1 MKLFIK
7 KNYKIFIYSIIFI
20 FFGILLAGNSFSS
33 EKNFFLNG
41 ILSSLQLL
49 ISVHLTISYG
59 KKGYKTTIFLNTIL
73 FFSALSGF
81 MFQKN
86 TGALPGLIN
95 PAIAIIITTF
105 IHNTLKEL
113 KFKTGRLNELA
124 YYDYLTGL
132 PNRQVILDTLQQMTS
147 LKGTL
152 HKDFTVIFADLD
164 NFSNIN
170 DSLGHDAGDVLLQD
184 ISRRWKRHIKGENI
198 VGRWGGDEFVFILKN
213 ITFDNFHIISILDK
227 LQKELEKPF
236 IYKSQKLYLTS
247 SFGAATFPHDAQNG
261 EDLLKYAD
269 IAMYKAKSNN
279 KNNYVFFNSKMEAEL
294 LEQSALE
301 NNLKGA
307 LMNNEFY
314 LVFQPI
320 LDCKKKNIRG
330 FEVLARWNSTELG
343 EISPEIFIPLAEK
356 NNLINDLGSWI
367 ITEALLKFKKFKESS
382 RDKLILSINISL
394 HQFMDPNF
402 VPFLKNTFEELNVD
416 SSDIELEI
424 TESVFVVSPDHVN
437 KVLNKIKKMGIS
449 ISLDDFGTGYSS
461 LVSLQNLPIDILKL
475 DREFIKNITKDN
487 KISFIDEIISIAH
500 KLGISTIAEGIETE
514 YQVNF
519 LHNYNCDFGQGFY
532 FSKPL
537 IFEEAL
543 EYIEKYKKTGSL
555 L

>member
-73 FFSALSGF
+73 FFSALFGF

-95 PAIAIIITTF
+95 PAVAIIITTF

-213 ITFDNFHIISILDK
+213 INFDNFHILSILDK

-236 IYKSQKLYLTS
+236 IYNSQKFYLTS

-307 LMNNEFY
+307 LINNEFY

-514 YQVNF
+514 YQLNF
-519 LHNYNCDFGQGFY
+519 LHNYNCDFVQGFY

>member
-1 MKLFIK
+1 MRVFIK

-20 FFGILLAGNSFSS
+20 FLGILLAGNSFSS

-59 KKGYKTTIFLNTIL
+59 KNGYKTTIFLNTIL
-73 FFSALSGF
+73 FFSALFGF

-184 ISRRWKRHIKGENI
+184 ISKRWKRHIKGENI

-307 LMNNEFY
+307 LINNEFY

-330 FEVLARWNSTELG
+330 FEVLTRWNSKELG

-475 DREFIKNITKDN
+475 DREFIKNITEDN
-487 KISFIDEIISIAH
+487 KINFIDEIISIAH

-514 YQVNF
+514 YQLNF
-519 LHNYNCDFGQGFY
+519 LHNYNCDFVQGFY

-537 IFEEAL
+537 IFEDAL
-543 EYIEKYKKTGSL
+543 EYIEKYQKPGSP
-555 L
+555 

>member
-20 FFGILLAGNSFSS
+20 FLGFLLASYSFSS
-33 EKNFFLNG
+33 EKSFFLNG

-73 FFSALSGF
+73 FLSALFGF

-113 KFKTGRLNELA
+113 KFKTGQLNELA

-236 IYKSQKLYLTS
+236 IYKSQKFYLTS

-475 DREFIKNITKDN
+475 DREFIKNITEDN

>member
-1 MKLFIK
+1 MRLFIK
-7 KNYKIFIYSIIFI
+7 NNYIIFIYSIIFI
-20 FFGILLAGNSFSS
+20 FLGFLLASYSFSS
-33 EKNFFLNG
+33 EKSFFLNG
-41 ILSSLQLL
+41 ILSSVQLL
-49 ISVHLTISYG
+49 ISVQLTISYG

-73 FFSALSGF
+73 FLSALSGF

-86 TGALPGLIN
+86 TSALPGLIN

-147 LKGTL
+147 FKGTL

-213 ITFDNFHIISILDK
+213 ITFDNFHILSILDK

-236 IYKSQKLYLTS
+236 IYNSQKLYLTS

-279 KNNYVFFNSKMEAEL
+279 KNNYVFFNSKMEADL

-307 LMNNEFY
+307 LINNEFY

-320 LDCKKKNIRG
+320 LDCKGKNIRG
-330 FEVLARWNSTELG
+330 FEVLTRWNSKELG

-367 ITEALLKFKKFKESS
+367 ITEALLKFNKFIESS

-416 SSDIELEI
+416 PSDIELEI

-475 DREFIKNITKDN
+475 DREFIKNITEDN

-514 YQVNF
+514 YQINF
-519 LHNYNCDFGQGFY
+519 LHNYNCDFVQGFY

>member
-1 MKLFIK
+1 MRVFIK

-73 FFSALSGF
+73 FFSALFGF

-95 PAIAIIITTF
+95 PAVAIIITTF

-279 KNNYVFFNSKMEAEL
+279 KNNYVFFNSKMEADL

-307 LMNNEFY
+307 LINNEFY

-475 DREFIKNITKDN
+475 DREFIKNITEDN

-514 YQVNF
+514 YQLNF
-519 LHNYNCDFGQGFY
+519 LHNYNCDFVQGFY

-537 IFEEAL
+537 IFEDAL
-543 EYIEKYKKTGSL
+543 EYIEKYQKPGSP
-555 L
+555 

>member
-1 MKLFIK
+1 MRVFIK

-20 FFGILLAGNSFSS
+20 FLGILLASNSFSS

-73 FFSALSGF
+73 FFSALFGF

-95 PAIAIIITTF
+95 PAVAIIITTF

-320 LDCKKKNIRG
+320 LDCEEKNIRG
-330 FEVLARWNSTELG
+330 FEVLTRWNSIELG

-475 DREFIKNITKDN
+475 DREFIKNITEDN

-514 YQVNF
+514 YQLNF
-519 LHNYNCDFGQGFY
+519 LHNYNCDFVQGFY

-537 IFEEAL
+537 IFEDAL
-543 EYIEKYKKTGSL
+543 EYIEKYQKPGSP
-555 L
+555 

>member
-1 MKLFIK
+1 MRVFIK

-20 FFGILLAGNSFSS
+20 FLGILLAGNSFSS

-59 KKGYKTTIFLNTIL
+59 KNGYKTTIFLNTIL
-73 FFSALSGF
+73 FFSALFGF

-184 ISRRWKRHIKGENI
+184 ISKRWKRHIKGENI

-279 KNNYVFFNSKMEAEL
+279 KNNYVFFNSKMEAEF

-307 LMNNEFY
+307 LINNEFY

-330 FEVLARWNSTELG
+330 FEVLTRWNSKELG

-475 DREFIKNITKDN
+475 DREFIKNITEDN
-487 KISFIDEIISIAH
+487 KINFIDEIISIAH

-514 YQVNF
+514 YQLNF
-519 LHNYNCDFGQGFY
+519 LHNYNCDFVQGFY

-537 IFEEAL
+537 IFEDAL
-543 EYIEKYKKTGSL
+543 EYIEKYQKPGSP
-555 L
+555 